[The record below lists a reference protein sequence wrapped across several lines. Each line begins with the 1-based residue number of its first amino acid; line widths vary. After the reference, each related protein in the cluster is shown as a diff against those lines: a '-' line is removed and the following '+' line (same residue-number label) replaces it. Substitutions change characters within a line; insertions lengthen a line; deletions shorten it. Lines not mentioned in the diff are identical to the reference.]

1 MTLEADQPSAQ
12 QPVPTRPLNSRHTSL
27 AAASVGLAKRE
38 LHNIRRLPSAFLPAL
53 LMPVFQAIA
62 FSGTFY
68 AITRIPGFPT
78 DRSINWFLPLAVL
91 MGSGFTGIGVGLAAV
106 RDIEDGFYDRLR
118 TAPAPRASLITGPL
132 LGALSRS
139 AIVTTIVVVVGMMFG
154 ARLVTGPIGLL
165 PLYIAGFG
173 LAAVGTGWGLGLAF
187 RFRDMRAAALMQ
199 LTLFI
204 ALFLTDAQV
213 PLFIMEGWLHTVAR
227 ANPFTNILRLA
238 REGWV
243 TDITWNNTWGGLL
256 ALGVLSALT
265 LWFARR
271 GLNQLDE

>member
-1 MTLEADQPSAQ
+1 MTIDADQQPAKA
-12 QPVPTRPLNSRHTSL
+12 PVPTRPLNTTRTSL

-106 RDIEDGFYDRLR
+106 RDIENGFYDRLR
-118 TAPAPRASLITGPL
+118 TAPTPRASLITGPL
-132 LGALSRS
+132 LGALARS
-139 AIVTTIVVVVGMMFG
+139 AIVTTIVVIVGSLFG
-154 ARLVTGPIGLL
+154 ARLITGPIGLL

-173 LAAVGTGWGLGLAF
+173 LAATGTGWGLGLAF
-187 RFRDMRAAALMQ
+187 RFQDMRAAALMQ
-199 LTLFI
+199 LTLFV
-204 ALFLTDAQV
+204 ALFLTDAQA

-227 ANPFTNILRLA
+227 VNPFTNILRLA

-243 TDITWNNTWGGLL
+243 TEITWNNTWGGLL
-256 ALGVLSALT
+256 ALGILSTLT

-271 GLNQLDE
+271 GLNHLDE

>member
-1 MTLEADQPSAQ
+1 MTIDAEQSSRKP
-12 QPVPTRPLNSRHTSL
+12 PVPTRPLNTTRTSL

-106 RDIEDGFYDRLR
+106 RDIENGFYDRLR
-118 TAPAPRASLITGPL
+118 TAPTPRASLITGPL
-132 LGALSRS
+132 LGALARS
-139 AIVTTIVVVVGMMFG
+139 AIVTTIVVVVGSLFG
-154 ARLVTGPIGLL
+154 ARLIAGPIGLL

-173 LAAVGTGWGLGLAF
+173 LAATGTGWGLGLAF
-187 RFRDMRAAALMQ
+187 RFQDMRAAALMQ

-243 TDITWNNTWGGLL
+243 TEITWDNTWGGLL
-256 ALGVLSALT
+256 ALGILSTLT

-271 GLNQLDE
+271 GLNHLDE

>member
-1 MTLEADQPSAQ
+1 MTVTTDEATANR
-12 QPVPTRPLNSRHTSL
+12 PVRPLNTKTTSTVT
-27 AAASVGLAKRE
+27 ASVGLAKRE

-68 AITRIPGFPT
+68 AITQIPGFPT

-106 RDIEDGFYDRLR
+106 RDIENGFYDRLLI
-118 TAPAPRASLITGPL
+118 APAPRISLITGPL
-132 LGALSRS
+132 LGALARS
-139 AIVTTIVVVVGMMFG
+139 AIVTTIVVVVGSIFG
-154 ARLVTGPIGLL
+154 ARMIDGPIALV
-165 PLYIAGFG
+165 PLYVAGFG
-173 LAAVGTGWGLGLAF
+173 IAAAGTGWGLGLAF

-227 ANPFTNILRLA
+227 VNPFTNILRLS

-256 ALGVLSALT
+256 ALVAIASLT

-271 GLNQLDE
+271 GLDKLNS